1 MFGNDFPVYPSPSE
15 QSAADDAQKQKLDDA
30 EKKITIFLFHNS
42 ILFSAAKSMYLHVEF
57 YISKLSDQFTN
68 AGKKQMSCAELGR
81 RKMTVHA
88 LPQKCFLSC

>member
-15 QSAADDAQKQKLDDA
+15 KSAADDAQKKKLDDA
-30 EKKITIFLFHNS
+30 DKKITIFLFHNS
-42 ILFSAAKSMYLHVEF
+42 IPFSADKSMYLHVEF